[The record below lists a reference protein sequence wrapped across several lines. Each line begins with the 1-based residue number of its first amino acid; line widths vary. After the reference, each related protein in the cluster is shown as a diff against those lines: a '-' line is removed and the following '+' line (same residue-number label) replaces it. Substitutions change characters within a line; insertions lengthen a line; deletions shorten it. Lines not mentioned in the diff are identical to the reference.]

1 MLDLIKQ
8 MTTVPAMMKMKM
20 MHQSTLSNENRIF
33 WSKQICVHFIN
44 FRNEEAIKV
53 LKFGTRENK
62 KSLKQRIW
70 LHFIISFENNLFAFL
85 S

>member
-8 MTTVPAMMKMKM
+8 MT
-20 MHQSTLSNENRIF
+20 L
-33 WSKQICVHFIN
+33 HFIN
-44 FRNEEAIKV
+44 FRNEQAMKV

-70 LHFIISFENNLFAFL
+70 LHFIISFENNLFAFHKVQWNQTNQIL
-85 S
+85 EQDYH